1 MENYQK
7 YTKKEMRK
15 VIKNKGFL
23 IVETS
28 NGDVFGIAKEDVPD
42 FIILENK
49 RCNYHVDLEFYIP
62 GFNIVPLA
70 TTYGC
75 FLNKINQK
83 FRTEII
89 ERLISL
95 QRQEIQAKKV
105 KIFDTIKFYDMTKK
119 WKESNFLKEMFEKFF
134 SKYY

>member
-49 RCNYHVDLEFYIP
+49 RCNYHADLEFYIP

-83 FRTEII
+83 FRAEII
-89 ERLISL
+89 ERLIKL
-95 QRQEIQAKKV
+95 QRQEIQVKKV

-134 SKYY
+134 RKYY